1 MKTIVTHVSPDLDAI
16 ASAWLL
22 LRYAPKF
29 ENAQVVFVNTGN
41 PDRAVL
47 AQADAVVDTGGTYN
61 PYLHCYDHH
70 QMKNPNEACAAMLVW
85 RDLMYLHGINP
96 YTPDVAH
103 LEPLVQLIH
112 AGDCGLP
119 EADESRKNGIH
130 AMVSE
135 MKYQQ
140 FEDAVIF
147 RLGCV
152 LLDFI
157 AGHLSSGIPFDAI
170 LRDVN
175 AGWGDLFLKP
185 AQLRAEELK
194 RTGIAPYV
202 AYMSFDG
209 AFVALRDAPQGAT
222 QLAFEQGAQL
232 VLWSNYTENAI
243 GINRARGIEVHVGEL
258 VDSIQVYA
266 VQHNST
272 ILATELASWYRHNSG
287 FFSGRGT
294 AKAPREDTIP
304 VDFTTLAAIVD
315 ASWER

>member
-47 AQADAVVDTGGTYN
+47 AQADAVVDTGGAYN
-61 PYLHCYDHH
+61 PYNYWYDHH
-70 QMKNPNEACAAMLVW
+70 QMENPNETCAAMLVW
-85 RDLMYLHGINP
+85 RDLMYMHSINP
-96 YTPDVAH
+96 YTPNVAH

-112 AGDCGLP
+112 AGDTGLP

-232 VLWSNYTENAI
+232 VLWSNYAENAI
-243 GINRARGIEVHVGEL
+243 GINRARGVEVHVGDLIDTLQLSAIEAESAI
-258 VDSIQVYA
+258 VA
-266 VQHNST
+266 N
-272 ILATELASWYRHNSG
+272 ELASWYRHGSG
-287 FFSGRGT
+287 FYCGRGS
-294 AKAPREDTIP
+294 AKAPREDRIP
-304 VDFTTLAAIVD
+304 LDFVTLATMID
-315 ASWER
+315 AVWQR

>member
-1 MKTIVTHVSPDLDAI
+1 MQTIVTHVSPDLDAI

-22 LRYAPKF
+22 LRYVPNF
-29 ENAQVVFVNTGN
+29 EGAKVVFVNTGN
-41 PDRAVL
+41 PDRAIL
-47 AQADAVVDTGGTYN
+47 AQADAVVDTGGAYN
-61 PYLHCYDHH
+61 PYQYWYDHH
-70 QMKNPNEACAAMLVW
+70 QMENPNQACAAMLVW
-85 RDLMYLHGINP
+85 QDLMYMHSINP
-96 YTPDVAH
+96 YTPNVAH

-112 AGDCGLP
+112 AGDTGLP

-202 AYMSFDG
+202 AYVSHD
-209 AFVALRDAPQGAT
+209 AKLVALRDAPQGAT

-232 VLWSNYTENAI
+232 VLWSNYAENAI
-243 GINRARGIEVHVGEL
+243 GINRARGVEVHVGNLIDALQLSAIEAESMI
-258 VDSIQVYA
+258 VA
-266 VQHNST
+266 H
-272 ILATELASWYRHNSG
+272 ELASWFRHNAG
-287 FFSGRGT
+287 FYCGRGS
-294 AKAPREDTIP
+294 AKAPREDAIP
-304 VDFTTLAAIVD
+304 VDFVILATMID
-315 ASWER
+315 AVWRR